1 MSTQR
6 LHRLAAPGAIP
17 QGSMYRL
24 PLLQCIRSLLYIIC
38 IRGRGLGLARGLVR
52 DLDRSLRIMKCITAH
67 TGSIPARTMAMAISS
82 IGVVLHNMADG
93 RAMEYIPLRASTADL
108 AMAITVGQPII
119 RILLTVVMEV
129 TEVTTVT
136 AVTAV
141 ITEALHTALP
151 SISRGC

>member
-1 MSTQR
+1 
-6 LHRLAAPGAIP
+6 
-17 QGSMYRL
+17 
-24 PLLQCIRSLLYIIC
+24 
-38 IRGRGLGLARGLVR
+38 
-52 DLDRSLRIMKCITAH
+52 MKCITAH

-82 IGVVLHNMADG
+82 IGVVLLHNMADG

-108 AMAITVGQPII
+108 AMAITVGQLII

>member
-82 IGVVLHNMADG
+82 IGVVLLHNMADG

-108 AMAITVGQPII
+108 AMAITVGQLII

-136 AVTAV
+136 AV